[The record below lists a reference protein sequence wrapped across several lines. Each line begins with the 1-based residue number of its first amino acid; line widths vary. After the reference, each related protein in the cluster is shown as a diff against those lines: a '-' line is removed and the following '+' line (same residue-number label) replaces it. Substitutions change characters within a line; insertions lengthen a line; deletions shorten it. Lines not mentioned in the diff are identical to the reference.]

1 MCGLKEEDH
10 KDDDARKDDRNWNDG
25 CEAEMPNF

>member
-1 MCGLKEEDH
+1 MGPEDH